1 MQINVFYFF
10 VAPPLNNYFITGR
23 RNYSQFHLNVSKNL
37 LACGE
42 PLVIFDLTDDKDY
55 LKSLK
60 NKLKGKGGIYS
71 ILNTENNKQYIGS
84 AKDFYVRLNEHVNYK
99 NNSNV
104 ALQSAIQKYGLVA
117 RLRQPQI

>member
-1 MQINVFYFF
+1 M
-10 VAPPLNNYFITGR
+10 
-23 RNYSQFHLNVSKNL
+23 NL
-37 LACGE
+37 PE

-84 AKDFYVRLNEHVNYK
+84 AKDFYV
-99 NNSNV
+99 SGG
-104 ALQSAIQKYGLVA
+104 AIK
-117 RLRQPQI
+117 

>member
-1 MQINVFYFF
+1 

-37 LACGE
+37 PE